1 MCLLGNGSPCW
12 AEGHCRGAR
21 HLPAGFYGASAVG
34 SCQVVLGA
42 LFLEFSVRFCGCRL
56 VRVPGKL
63 GVKLFRGPTFNM
75 RAQPG
80 VGTGL
85 RLQSYSQIPRSPLR
99 RPITNTQQEPTDLC
113 GCAPETGKQR
123 DEDTSSRH

>member
-1 MCLLGNGSPCW
+1 M
-12 AEGHCRGAR
+12 
-21 HLPAGFYGASAVG
+21 PAGFYGASAVG
-34 SCQVVLGA
+34 SCRVVLGA
-42 LFLEFSVRFCGCRL
+42 LFLEFSVRFCGFGFGCL
-56 VRVPGKL
+56 VSVPGKL

-85 RLQSYSQIPRSPLR
+85 RLQSYSQMPHSPLS
-99 RPITNTQQEPTDLC
+99 RPITNTQEPTDLC
-113 GCAPETGKQR
+113 GCAPETGRQR